1 MTDEKDRT
9 QALLQDAAQRGIRYR
24 VGLNDRGVAPAAD
37 AVAAV
42 ERFREPLPD
51 IGAPDEET
59 LALLDEIGSPA
70 TVAMAGPRYF
80 GFVIGGS
87 LPVTLA
93 TNWLT
98 AAWDQCVGL
107 HEVTP
112 AASTLEQV
120 AIEWLIDLFGLPEAS
135 GAGFVTGATVA
146 NFTALAAAR
155 HRVCMDAGWDVEG
168 LGLTGSPPISV
179 LVGEEAHPT
188 LTKSLGLL
196 GLGRNRVVRMPVD
209 DQGRIIVSQIPA
221 V

>member
-9 QALLQDAAQRGIRYR
+9 KALLQDAAQRGIRYR

-98 AAWDQCVGL
+98 AA
-107 HEVTP
+107 
-112 AASTLEQV
+112 
-120 AIEWLIDLFGLPEAS
+120 
-135 GAGFVTGATVA
+135 
-146 NFTALAAAR
+146 
-155 HRVCMDAGWDVEG
+155 
-168 LGLTGSPPISV
+168 
-179 LVGEEAHPT
+179 
-188 LTKSLGLL
+188 
-196 GLGRNRVVRMPVD
+196 
-209 DQGRIIVSQIPA
+209 
-221 V
+221 